1 MLGGVST
8 HDDSYSWSHLTKIS
22 LILTPHIEYL
32 CKQAQL
38 MRLLKFFISK
48 TLIFL
53 LIKAGLILVGFI
65 FLLFVGLHFHTRQ
78 NSLIEVP
85 DLYQVQLSDANEMLS
100 DLKLNFEV
108 IDSTHFNPEIP
119 PFSVLEQQPRA
130 FEQVKRGRKIY
141 LTLNPSTYRKVSIP
155 NVVQVTYR
163 NAVTSLRAVGL
174 EVGKITYRN
183 NIGKDMVLALRFEGD
198 EIEPGEKIPK
208 SSKVDLVLGNGKR
221 GR

>member
-1 MLGGVST
+1 MNIFANKYNT
-8 HDDSYSWSHLTKIS
+8 
-22 LILTPHIEYL
+22 
-32 CKQAQL
+32 

-53 LIKAGLILVGFI
+53 FLKAGLILVGFI

-78 NSLIEVP
+78 NNLIEVP
-85 DLYQVQLSDANEMLS
+85 DLYQLQLSDANEMLS
-100 DLKLNFEV
+100 ELKLNFEV

-155 NVVQVTYR
+155 NVIQVTYR

-174 EVGKITYRN
+174 EVGKITYWN
-183 NIGKDMVLALRFEGD
+183 NIGKDMVLALRFQGD

-221 GR
+221 GS

>member
-1 MLGGVST
+1 
-8 HDDSYSWSHLTKIS
+8 
-22 LILTPHIEYL
+22 
-32 CKQAQL
+32 

-53 LIKAGLILVGFI
+53 FFKAGLILVGFI

-78 NSLIEVP
+78 NNLIEVP
-85 DLYQVQLSDANEMLS
+85 DLYQLQLSDANEMLS
-100 DLKLNFEV
+100 ELKLNFEV
-108 IDSTHFNPEIP
+108 IDSTHFSPKIP

>member
-1 MLGGVST
+1 
-8 HDDSYSWSHLTKIS
+8 
-22 LILTPHIEYL
+22 
-32 CKQAQL
+32 
-38 MRLLKFFISK
+38 MRLLNFFISK

-53 LIKAGLILVGFI
+53 FLKAGLILVGFI

-78 NSLIEVP
+78 NNLIEVP

-183 NIGKDMVLALRFEGD
+183 NIGKDMVLALRFEGYG
-198 EIEPGEKIPK
+198 IEPGEKIPK

>member
-1 MLGGVST
+1 
-8 HDDSYSWSHLTKIS
+8 
-22 LILTPHIEYL
+22 
-32 CKQAQL
+32 
-38 MRLLKFFISK
+38 MRRLNFFLSK

-53 LIKAGLILVGFI
+53 LCKAAFVFVGFI

-78 NSLIEVP
+78 NNLIEVP
-85 DLYQVQLSDANEMLS
+85 DLHQIQLTDANAILAE
-100 DLKLNFEV
+100 LKLNFEV

-141 LTLNPSTYRKVSIP
+141 LTLNPSSYRKVSIP
-155 NVVQVTYR
+155 NVVQVTFR
-163 NAVTSLRAVGL
+163 NAVSSLRAVGL
-174 EVGKITYRN
+174 EVGKISYRN
-183 NIGKDMVLALRFEGD
+183 NIGKDMVLALQFEGD

-221 GR
+221 SR

>member
-1 MLGGVST
+1 M
-8 HDDSYSWSHLTKIS
+8 
-22 LILTPHIEYL
+22 TPHIEYF
-32 CKQAQL
+32 CKQAQS
-38 MRLLKFFISK
+38 MRLLNFFISK

-53 LIKAGLILVGFI
+53 LLKAGLILVGFI

-78 NSLIEVP
+78 NNLIEVP

-119 PFSVLEQQPRA
+119 PFSVIEQQPRA

-174 EVGKITYRN
+174 EVGKISYRN

>member
-1 MLGGVST
+1 
-8 HDDSYSWSHLTKIS
+8 
-22 LILTPHIEYL
+22 
-32 CKQAQL
+32 

-48 TLIFL
+48 TLTFL

-78 NSLIEVP
+78 NNLIEVP
-85 DLYQVQLSDANEMLS
+85 DLYLVQLSDANEMLS

-130 FEQVKRGRKIY
+130 SEQVKRGRKIY
-141 LTLNPSTYRKVSIP
+141 LTLNPSTFRKVSIP

-183 NIGKDMVLALRFEGD
+183 NIGKDMVLEIRFEGKK
-198 EIEPGEKIPK
+198 IMPGDILSRASKI
-208 SSKVDLVLGNGKR
+208 DLVLGNGKR
-221 GR
+221 

>member
-1 MLGGVST
+1 M
-8 HDDSYSWSHLTKIS
+8 
-22 LILTPHIEYL
+22 TPHIEYF
-32 CKQAQL
+32 CKQAQS
-38 MRLLKFFISK
+38 MRLLNFFISK
-48 TLIFL
+48 TMIFL
-53 LIKAGLILVGFI
+53 LLKAGLILVGFI

-78 NSLIEVP
+78 NNLIEVP

-119 PFSVLEQQPRA
+119 PFSVIEQQPRA

-174 EVGKITYRN
+174 EVGKISYRN

>member
-1 MLGGVST
+1 MNIFANKYNT
-8 HDDSYSWSHLTKIS
+8 
-22 LILTPHIEYL
+22 
-32 CKQAQL
+32 

-53 LIKAGLILVGFI
+53 FLKAGLILVGFI

-78 NSLIEVP
+78 NNLIEVP
-85 DLYQVQLSDANEMLS
+85 DLYQLQLSDANEMLS
-100 DLKLNFEV
+100 ELKLNFEV

-155 NVVQVTYR
+155 NVIQVTYR

-174 EVGKITYRN
+174 EVGKITYWN
-183 NIGKDMVLALRFEGD
+183 NIGKDMVLALRFQGD

>member
-1 MLGGVST
+1 M
-8 HDDSYSWSHLTKIS
+8 
-22 LILTPHIEYL
+22 TPHIEYF
-32 CKQAQL
+32 CKQAQS
-38 MRLLKFFISK
+38 MRLLNFFISK

-53 LIKAGLILVGFI
+53 LLKAGLILVGFI

-78 NSLIEVP
+78 NNLIEVP

-119 PFSVLEQQPRA
+119 PFSVIEQQPRA

-174 EVGKITYRN
+174 EVGKISYRN

-208 SSKVDLVLGNGKR
+208 SSKIDLVLGNGKR

>member
-1 MLGGVST
+1 
-8 HDDSYSWSHLTKIS
+8 
-22 LILTPHIEYL
+22 
-32 CKQAQL
+32 

-53 LIKAGLILVGFI
+53 LLKAGLILVGFI
-65 FLLFVGLHFHTRQ
+65 FLLFIGLHFHTRQ
-78 NSLIEVP
+78 NNLIEVP

-130 FEQVKRGRKIY
+130 SEQVKRGRKIY

-183 NIGKDMVLALRFEGD
+183 NIGKDMVLEIRFEGKK
-198 EIEPGEKIPK
+198 IIPGDILSRASKI
-208 SSKVDLVLGNGKR
+208 DLVLGNGKR
-221 GR
+221 

>member
-1 MLGGVST
+1 M
-8 HDDSYSWSHLTKIS
+8 
-22 LILTPHIEYL
+22 TPHIEYF
-32 CKQAQL
+32 CKKAQS
-38 MRLLKFFISK
+38 MRLLNFFISK
-48 TLIFL
+48 TMIFL
-53 LIKAGLILVGFI
+53 LLKAGLILVGFI

-78 NSLIEVP
+78 NYLIEVP

>member
-1 MLGGVST
+1 MT
-8 HDDSYSWSHLTKIS
+8 QHT
-22 LILTPHIEYL
+22 EYL
-32 CKQAQL
+32 CKQAQS

-53 LIKAGLILVGFI
+53 LLKAGFILVGFI

-78 NSLIEVP
+78 NNLIEVP
-85 DLYQVQLSDANEMLS
+85 DLYKFQLSDANEMLL

-119 PFSVLEQQPRA
+119 PFCVLEQQPRA

-155 NVVQVTYR
+155 NVIQVTYR

-183 NIGKDMVLALRFEGD
+183 NIGKNMVLALLFQGD

-221 GR
+221 GS

>member
-1 MLGGVST
+1 MT
-8 HDDSYSWSHLTKIS
+8 Q
-22 LILTPHIEYL
+22 HIEYL
-32 CKQAQL
+32 CKQAQS

-48 TLIFL
+48 TQIFL
-53 LIKAGLILVGFI
+53 LLKAGFILVGFI

-78 NSLIEVP
+78 NNLIEVP
-85 DLYQVQLSDANEMLS
+85 DLFQVQLIDANEMLS

-108 IDSTHFNPEIP
+108 IDSTHFNPEIS

-163 NAVTSLRAVGL
+163 N
-174 EVGKITYRN
+174 

>member
-1 MLGGVST
+1 MNIFANK
-8 HDDSYSWSHLTKIS
+8 DN
-22 LILTPHIEYL
+22 PM
-32 CKQAQL
+32 Q
-38 MRLLKFFISK
+38 LLKFFISK

-53 LIKAGLILVGFI
+53 LLKAGLILVGFI
-65 FLLFVGLHFHTRQ
+65 FLMFVGLHFHTRQ
-78 NSLIEVP
+78 NNLIEVP
-85 DLYQVQLSDANEMLS
+85 DLYQVQLSDANEMLL

-141 LTLNPSTYRKVSIP
+141 LTLNPSTFRKVSIP

-198 EIEPGEKIPK
+198 EIKPGEKIPK

>member
-1 MLGGVST
+1 MNT
-8 HDDSYSWSHLTKIS
+8 FANKYN
-22 LILTPHIEYL
+22 P
-32 CKQAQL
+32 

-53 LIKAGLILVGFI
+53 LLKAGLILVGFI

-78 NSLIEVP
+78 NNLIEVP

>member
-1 MLGGVST
+1 
-8 HDDSYSWSHLTKIS
+8 
-22 LILTPHIEYL
+22 PHTLNIFAN
-32 CKQAQL
+32 KHNP

-65 FLLFVGLHFHTRQ
+65 YLLFVGLHFHTRQ

>member
-1 MLGGVST
+1 MT
-8 HDDSYSWSHLTKIS
+8 QHT
-22 LILTPHIEYL
+22 EYL
-32 CKQAQL
+32 CKQAQS

-53 LIKAGLILVGFI
+53 LLKAGFILVGFI

-78 NSLIEVP
+78 NNLIEVP

-100 DLKLNFEV
+100 GLKLNFEV
-108 IDSTHFNPEIP
+108 IDSTHFNPEIS

-183 NIGKDMVLALRFEGD
+183 NIGKNMVLALLFQGD

-221 GR
+221 GS

>member
-1 MLGGVST
+1 MT
-8 HDDSYSWSHLTKIS
+8 QHT
-22 LILTPHIEYL
+22 EYL
-32 CKQAQL
+32 CKQAQS

-53 LIKAGLILVGFI
+53 LLKAGFILVGFI

-78 NSLIEVP
+78 NNLIEVP
-85 DLYQVQLSDANEMLS
+85 DLYQFQLSDANEMLL